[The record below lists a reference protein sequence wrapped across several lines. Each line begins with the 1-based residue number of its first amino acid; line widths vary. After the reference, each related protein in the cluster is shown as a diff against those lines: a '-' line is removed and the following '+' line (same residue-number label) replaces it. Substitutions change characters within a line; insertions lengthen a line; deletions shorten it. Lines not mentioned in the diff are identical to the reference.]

1 MTEAATEPLAPVE
14 MAVEIAADPGRVR
27 ATLADAAKVW
37 LRPSGVVS
45 RAGGEIAVVTS
56 DAPVQVVERDPLVTG
71 IDEGGGPLRTSWTLQ
86 ARADRTAV
94 VVTSTAGFADADAA
108 DAHRERMTTVLTV
121 LAAHLEHFPDPPGT
135 EIHAWGPS
143 RGRGA
148 GSTHEQA
155 HARFL
160 SQVGVLVPG
169 QAVSTFRGL
178 PAMAGTCLERRGG
191 HHHSAALV
199 LLDSPAPGL
208 AVLSTAGT
216 PPVHEVHA
224 LLFGD
229 DAVADRL
236 QAQWAAWLGAV

>member
-1 MTEAATEPLAPVE
+1 MTEAAIEPVAPVE

-27 ATLADAAKVW
+27 ATLADSVKVW

-45 RAGGEIAVVTS
+45 RAGGEIAVATT
-56 DAPVQVVERDPLVTG
+56 DAPVQVVERDPLVTD
-71 IDEGGGPLRTSWTLQ
+71 IDEGDGPLRTSWTLQ
-86 ARADRTAV
+86 PRADRTAV
-94 VVTSTAGFADADAA
+94 VVTSTAGFTEVAAA

-135 EIHAWGPS
+135 EVHAWGPS

-148 GSTHEQA
+148 SSTHEQA

-169 QAVSTFRGL
+169 HPLSTFRGL
-178 PAMAGTCLERRGG
+178 PPMAGTCLERRGG
-191 HHHSAALV
+191 HHHSAALM
-199 LLDSPAPGL
+199 LLDDPAPGL
-208 AVLSTAGT
+208 VVLSTTGT

-229 DAVADRL
+229 EAVADRL
-236 QAQWAAWLGAV
+236 QAQWAAWLASV